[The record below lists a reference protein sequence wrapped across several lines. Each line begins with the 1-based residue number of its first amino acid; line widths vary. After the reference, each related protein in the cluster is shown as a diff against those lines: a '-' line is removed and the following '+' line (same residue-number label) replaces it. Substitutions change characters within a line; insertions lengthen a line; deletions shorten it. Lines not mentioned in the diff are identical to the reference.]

1 MISPAKLGQTGTGPA
16 ATVRP
21 VGDLKG
27 RTEMSTSTWFRTAIA
42 FAALFG
48 SALTAAAQTPAT
60 PADAAPFVGTWVL
73 MLETPQGNMPLDL
86 SVKSDAGKVVGEV
99 GSEMFPATA
108 ITDVTK
114 SDASLVLSYAMDFQG
129 NQIPMKITLTPDGDK
144 MKFGFDA
151 AGGQFF
157 IEGAATK
164 K

>member
-1 MISPAKLGQTGTGPA
+1 
-16 ATVRP
+16 
-21 VGDLKG
+21 
-27 RTEMSTSTWFRTAIA
+27 MSTRTWFRTAIA

-48 SALTAAAQTPAT
+48 SALTASAQTPAT

-99 GSEMFPATA
+99 GSEMFPAQA
-108 ITDVTK
+108 ITDITK
-114 SDASLVLSYAMDFQG
+114 ADASLVLSYAMDFQG

-157 IEGAATK
+157 LEGAATK